1 MKNVYTVAQVNGY
14 IKNMFTQDFLLQ
26 SILVKGEVSNCKYHS
41 SGHIYFTLKDGKGA
55 IACVMFAGNRS
66 GLKFHMQEGQ
76 QVVVGG
82 TIDVFERDGRYQLY
96 AKSITLDGAGQL
108 YERFEQLKRELAEF
122 AASLVNNGETVF
134 IENGSSNALLART
147 LADQKDVTI
156 ITVSSYIAHLLKE
169 TRCEVILLGGI
180 YQKKSESM
188 VGPLTRQYVQ
198 QVHFSKAFIGIDGWQ
213 PDTGFTG
220 RDMMRSDVV
229 NAVLAKECE
238 AIVLTDSSKFG
249 AVHPYTMGP
258 ASRFSR
264 VITDERLR
272 DEYRQQLEQDG
283 LTVDIVKKTA

>member
-1 MKNVYTVAQVNGY
+1 MDAMNSRQQLILQMVIDQGRVSVVDLAKTTGVSEVTIRQDLNLLEKQSYLRRAHGY
-14 IKNMFTQDFLLQ
+14 AVPLD
-26 SILVKGEVSNCKYHS
+26 S
-41 SGHIYFTLKDGKGA
+41 D
-55 IACVMFAGNRS
+55 
-66 GLKFHMQEGQ
+66 
-76 QVVVGG
+76 
-82 TIDVFERDGRYQLY
+82 DVETRMMNNY
-96 AKSITLDGAGQL
+96 A
-108 YERFEQLKRELAEF
+108 LKRELAEF

-180 YQKKSESM
+180 NQKKSESM

-213 PDTGFTG
+213 PETGFTG

-229 NAVLAKECE
+229 NAVLEKECE

-264 VITDERLR
+264 VITDDRLSEAHR
-272 DEYRQQLEQDG
+272 NKLEESG
-283 LTVDIVKKTA
+283 FNIIKASA

>member
-1 MKNVYTVAQVNGY
+1 MNSRQQTILQMVIDQGRVSVVELAKTTGVSEVTIRQDLNLLEKMSYLRRAHGY
-14 IKNMFTQDFLLQ
+14 AVPLD
-26 SILVKGEVSNCKYHS
+26 SE
-41 SGHIYFTLKDGKGA
+41 
-55 IACVMFAGNRS
+55 
-66 GLKFHMQEGQ
+66 
-76 QVVVGG
+76 
-82 TIDVFERDGRYQLY
+82 DVETRMMNNY
-96 AKSITLDGAGQL
+96 A
-108 YERFEQLKRELAEF
+108 LKRELAEF

-147 LADQKDVTI
+147 LAEQKEVTI
-156 ITVSSYIAHLLKE
+156 VTVSSYIAHLLKE

-229 NAVLAKECE
+229 NAVLEKGCE
-238 AIVLTDSSKFG
+238 AVVLTDSTKFG

-258 ASRFSR
+258 VSRFSR
-264 VITDERLR
+264 VITDNGLKAEH
-272 DEYRQQLEQDG
+272 QQKLQSDG
-283 LTVDIVKKTA
+283 LIVDIVKKPS

>member
-1 MKNVYTVAQVNGY
+1 MNSRQQIILQMVIDQGRVSVVDLAKATGVSEVTIRQDLNFLEKQSYLRRAHGY
-14 IKNMFTQDFLLQ
+14 AVPLDSDDVETRMMN
-26 SILVKGEVSNCKYHS
+26 N
-41 SGHIYFTLKDGKGA
+41 
-55 IACVMFAGNRS
+55 FA
-66 GLKFHMQEGQ
+66 
-76 QVVVGG
+76 
-82 TIDVFERDGRYQLY
+82 
-96 AKSITLDGAGQL
+96 
-108 YERFEQLKRELAEF
+108 LKRELAEF

-229 NAVLAKECE
+229 DAVLAKECE